1 MPPLRPCK
9 ALQAPFACRY
19 SHLLEGIQNNK
30 PVNNI
35 NGHAFCE
42 CLVDGEW
49 KLLDPTFAITEKSY
63 NPEHIKL
70 TGLHNVKQ
78 KKHFIPISR
87 EIDTNKKQNV
97 RQHNEQLQDIILDKT
112 NEKPKITPVT
122 REDLI
127 KEGYFPEENNSPK
140 PQTSSQ
146 SQNQNSPNKNDQS
159 LEEENQ
165 IQL

>member
-1 MPPLRPCK
+1 M
-9 ALQAPFACRY
+9 
-19 SHLLEGIQNNK
+19 
-30 PVNNI
+30 
-35 NGHAFCE
+35 
-42 CLVDGEW
+42 
-49 KLLDPTFAITEKSY
+49 AISKFER
-63 NPEHIKL
+63 L
-70 TGLHNVKQ
+70 
-78 KKHFIPISR
+78 
-87 EIDTNKKQNV
+87 DTNKKQNV

-112 NEKPKITPVT
+112 NEEPKITPVT